1 MFGFQYATET
11 LDADVFVS
19 SGLCEHL
26 GLNFVCLYLP
36 AAVQRVEE
44 ANG

>member
-19 SGLCEHL
+19 SGLSEHL
-26 GLNFVCLYLP
+26 GLNFVCLYFP
-36 AAVQRVEE
+36 AAVQRAEE